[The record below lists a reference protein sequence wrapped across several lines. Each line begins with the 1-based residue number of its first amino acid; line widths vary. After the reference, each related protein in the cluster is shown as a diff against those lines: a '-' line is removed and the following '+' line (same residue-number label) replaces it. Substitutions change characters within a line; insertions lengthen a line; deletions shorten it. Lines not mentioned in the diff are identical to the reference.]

1 SDVRARGRA
10 GRRRRAR
17 GAAAEARGASG
28 HRESAGDRGG
38 GVGGARPRTHARPA
52 PAARDAAVPGRG
64 RRRDA
69 PPRARARRLRQLP
82 VRRRDAAGAARGRRA
97 CQGGRVAVQASFDV
111 SADPPA
117 LRASDAERER
127 AVELLRAQ
135 AGEGRLT
142 LEELAQR
149 IETAYASRTREELER
164 ITADL
169 PAATAASAPAPRR
182 RSTRFTW
189 VALGDVE
196 RKGRWR
202 IAGQSS
208 LVVAFG

>member
-1 SDVRARGRA
+1 
-10 GRRRRAR
+10 
-17 GAAAEARGASG
+17 
-28 HRESAGDRGG
+28 
-38 GVGGARPRTHARPA
+38 
-52 PAARDAAVPGRG
+52 
-64 RRRDA
+64 
-69 PPRARARRLRQLP
+69 
-82 VRRRDAAGAARGRRA
+82 
-97 CQGGRVAVQASFDV
+97 V

-189 VALGDVE
+189 VAFGDVE

-208 LVVAFG
+208 LVVAFGNADIDLRNAQIEGDEVTITAFIAFGNADFYVPEGVDVDHGGLAIFGARGEHGADVAPPPHAPTVRLRVYTIFGNTDLWRIPAGAQGSYRELIKAARKAATLGAG